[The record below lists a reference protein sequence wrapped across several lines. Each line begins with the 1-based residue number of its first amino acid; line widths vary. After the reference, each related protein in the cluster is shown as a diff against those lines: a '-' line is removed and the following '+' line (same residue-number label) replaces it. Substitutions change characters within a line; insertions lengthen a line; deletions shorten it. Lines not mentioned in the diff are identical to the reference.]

1 LVLGIAAERIKQSF
15 GDQILACY
23 VIGSHADGTAV
34 SKSDMDLVVIFKG
47 QGEDDDKQS
56 LQALCKTLTGELSI
70 PIDLEMLDERKLK
83 STTDPVLKLGSHLL
97 FGSDIRETLSLLE
110 IEAWARDRLHTSY
123 WRTTALFNRPS
134 KVTLPLDYPSSEDPF
149 FGYVVSGS
157 TRTLVR
163 HISWAATA
171 LIAHQ
176 ARTYVVRK
184 ADFPGIYRKVIN
196 DEFSDYLEQ
205 LYEQCK
211 VEWDYQIPD
220 NSADL
225 ADLCRQTLA
234 FENHFMD
241 VYKFF
246 LLSELQSGARTAHLA
261 AIKVLNVLP
270 LLDAEVKAA
279 MNQLAQDSSAEVGNA
294 ARTALAAIDRY

>member
-47 QGEDDDKQS
+47 WAQDDDKQS
-56 LQALCKTLTGELSI
+56 LQALCKTLSGELSI
-70 PIDLEMLDERKLK
+70 PIDLEILDEQTLK
-83 STTDPVLKLGSHLL
+83 NTTDPVLKLGSHLL

-123 WRTTALFNRPS
+123 WRSIALFNRPS
-134 KVTLPLDYPSSEDPF
+134 PVTLPLGYPSDEDPF

-184 ADFPGIYRKVIN
+184 ADFPGIYRQVIN
-196 DEFSDYLEQ
+196 DEFSDYLKQ
-205 LYEQCK
+205 LYELCK
-211 VEWDYQIPD
+211 VEWNYQIPD

-225 ADLCRQTLA
+225 AELCRQTLA

-241 VYKFF
+241 VYKTF
-246 LLSELQSGARTAHLA
+246 LINELQSNVPIAQMA
-261 AIKVLNVLP
+261 AIKVQGMLP
-270 LLDAEVKAA
+270 LIDDEVEAALDALQQHPASDVRE
-279 MNQLAQDSSAEVGNA
+279 S
-294 ARTALAAIDRY
+294 ARTVLKNGRR

>member
-1 LVLGIAAERIKQSF
+1 MVLGIAAERIKQSF

-34 SKSDMDLVVIFKG
+34 SKSDMDLVVIFKE
-47 QGEDDDKQS
+47 QAEDDDKRSLQS
-56 LQALCKTLTGELSI
+56 LCKALAGELTI
-70 PIDLEMLDERKLK
+70 PIDLEILDERKLK

-97 FGSDIRETLSLLE
+97 FGSDIRPELSLLE

-123 WRTTALFNRPS
+123 WRSIALFDRPS
-134 KVTLPLDYPSSEDPF
+134 KVTLPLDYPAEDPF
-149 FGYVVSGS
+149 FGYVISGS

-184 ADFPGIYRKVIN
+184 ADFPRIYRSTIN
-196 DEFSDYLEQ
+196 DEFSDYLEN

-225 ADLCRQTLA
+225 AELCRQTLA

-241 VYKFF
+241 VYKAFV
-246 LLSELQSGARTAHLA
+246 LSELQSDSRAAQMA
-261 AIKVLNVLP
+261 AIKVQAMMP
-270 LLDAEVKAA
+270 LVDEQVQDAMK
-279 MNQLAQDSSAEVGNA
+279 QLIQHSSADVREA
-294 ARTALAAIDRY
+294 ARSALETGRR